1 MAAYETDEARFEVP
15 PGWADRSVTALEYS
29 RPEGLLRVVV
39 MREPRGKSELGAL
52 HKARLVD
59 LRRRLAGF
67 ELVHEDEVLLAG
79 RPAFDVAMR
88 YRDEEAHLYQRTAT
102 MIVGAKLVSVG
113 VVAPASLVA
122 QADELFQRIRASLVI
137 RAEAESA

>member
-15 PGWADRSVTALEYS
+15 QSWADKSVTALEYR
-29 RPEGLLRVVV
+29 RPEGPVRVVV
-39 MREPRGKSELGAL
+39 MRQPRGKSELREL

-79 RPAFDVAMR
+79 RAAFDVAMR
-88 YRDEEAHLYQRTAT
+88 YRDEEAHLYQRAAT
-102 MIVGAKLVSVG
+102 LVVGAKLVTVG
-113 VVAPASLVA
+113 VIAPVDLAA
-122 QADELFQRIRASLVI
+122 QADELFQRIRASLAI
-137 RAEAESA
+137 RPEAESA